1 MAKLRLDTTQI
12 IEIAKFAKDLGINS
26 GLPTSRPGVA
36 SRAESQNWEFEIV
49 PGKGGKNGE
58 KKLYTIPDYVTE
70 ELEQKGLLHLID
82 GAETDTPLEV
92 RNIQPDAAHIENID
106 YADWAARQ
114 DTRDIVPVRY
124 YKEVFAS
131 AGSGAIPWDTD
142 PEAMWFRTA
151 FFKHLQLSPADC
163 FCTRIDGDSMF
174 PTLIDQGTVLWQ
186 TATRY
191 TREGIYLFRQQDE
204 LRVKRLQRLTADTL
218 NIISDNPNK
227 SIYPTTQLTLSAS
240 TPADFQILGKYLWS
254 CGISK

>member
-1 MAKLRLDTTQI
+1 MKEPKFSISEIQNLITQLNLISLPNTTRAIQYRAEREHWEYEEAPSQGGKKGVKRI
-12 IEIAKFAKDLGINS
+12 YP
-26 GLPTSRPGVA
+26 LPT
-36 SRAESQNWEFEIV
+36 
-49 PGKGGKNGE
+49 
-58 KKLYTIPDYVTE
+58 YVID

-92 RNIQPDAAHIENID
+92 RNTQPDVAHIENID

-186 TATRY
+186 AATRY

-227 SIYPTTQLTLSAS
+227 SIYPTTQLTLSAT

>member
-1 MAKLRLDTTQI
+1 M
-12 IEIAKFAKDLGINS
+12 
-26 GLPTSRPGVA
+26 
-36 SRAESQNWEFEIV
+36 
-49 PGKGGKNGE
+49 
-58 KKLYTIPDYVTE
+58 
-70 ELEQKGLLHLID
+70 
-82 GAETDTPLEV
+82 
-92 RNIQPDAAHIENID
+92 
-106 YADWAARQ
+106 
-114 DTRDIVPVRY
+114 
-124 YKEVFAS
+124 
-131 AGSGAIPWDTD
+131 DTD
-142 PEAMWFRTA
+142 PEAMWFRNRL
-151 FFKHLQLSPADC
+151 LQTPA
-163 FCTRIDGDSMF
+163 TLAGRLLLYPHRRGQHV

>member
-1 MAKLRLDTTQI
+1 MKEPKFSISEIQNLITQLNLISLPNTTRAIQY
-12 IEIAKFAKDLGINS
+12 
-26 GLPTSRPGVA
+26 
-36 SRAESQNWEFEIV
+36 RAEREHWEYEEAPSQ
-49 PGKGGKNGE
+49 GGKKGV
-58 KKLYTIPDYVTE
+58 KRIYPLPPYVID

-92 RNIQPDAAHIENID
+92 RNTQPDLAHIENID

-227 SIYPTTQLTLSAS
+227 SIYPTTQLTLSAT